1 MRRKLGGE
9 QEKKLRG
16 RWGMFIAGAEEM
28 EELPF
33 GWGYLAPFL
42 PQEKLDFEGKAR
54 KSMEGGK

>member
-1 MRRKLGGE
+1 
-9 QEKKLRG
+9 
-16 RWGMFIAGAEEM
+16 MFIAGAEEM